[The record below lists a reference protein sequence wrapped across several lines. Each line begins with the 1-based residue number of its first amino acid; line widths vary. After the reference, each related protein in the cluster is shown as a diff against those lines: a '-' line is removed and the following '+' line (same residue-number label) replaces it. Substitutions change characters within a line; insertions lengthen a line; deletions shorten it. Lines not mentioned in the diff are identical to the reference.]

1 MHIVNTVSKLRDA
14 VLAWRLAGQSV
25 ALVPTM
31 GNLHSGH
38 LTLVEEAKKRAD
50 RVVVSIFVNPTQFGV
65 GEDFET
71 YPRTE
76 HEDQQKLNASGA
88 DLLFLPAVSDVYAPD
103 AKTVVSVTGLSEWY
117 CGVSRP
123 GHFDGVAT
131 IVCKLFNMVQPDI
144 ALFGLKDFQQLTVI
158 RTMVRDLNIP
168 IEIVGVPTVREESGL
183 AMSSRNGY
191 LTAEEKTVAAKL
203 YQSLCVAREAVLAG
217 RQSYQ
222 EIESQALLFLRESG
236 FQPDYFV
243 VCRVSDL
250 KKAGENDKELVLLAA
265 AKLGKTRLIDNIC
278 FSKNPPQSPFD
289 KRGGRRQG
297 DLNAKS

>member
-1 MHIVNTVSKLRDA
+1 MRIVNTVSELRDA
-14 VLAWRLAGQSV
+14 VRTWRSAGQSV

-38 LTLVEEAKKRAD
+38 LALVNEAQKKAD

-76 HEDQQKLNASGA
+76 REDQQKLNASGVE
-88 DLLFLPAVSDVYAPD
+88 LLFQPTVSDVYTPD

-117 CGVSRP
+117 CGASRP

-131 IVCKLFNMVQPDI
+131 VVCKLFNIVQPDV

-168 IEIVGVPTVREESGL
+168 VEIVGVETVREASGL

-191 LTAEEKTVAAKL
+191 LSTEEKIVAAKL
-203 YQSLCVAREAVLAG
+203 YQSLCVARDAVLAG
-217 RQSYQ
+217 QQSYQ
-222 EIESQALLFLRESG
+222 EIEHRALLFLQESG
-236 FQPDYFV
+236 FQPDYFS
-243 VCRVSDL
+243 VCRISDL
-250 KKAGENDKELVLLAA
+250 KKADVDDVELVLLAA
-265 AKLGKTRLIDNIC
+265 ARLSKTRLIDNVC
-278 FSKNPPQSPFD
+278 FS
-289 KRGGRRQG
+289 R
-297 DLNAKS
+297 